1 MARNVHPRSSM
12 ATSFH
17 AAPGPVT
24 PRGDGP
30 TLLGPSPLLTL
41 VGLVLTVGCLYWAQ
55 AFLIP
60 VALAVLLTYLL
71 SPVVTWLERRGLPG
85 VAAVLSVVTM
95 AFVALGGLA
104 WVLALQ
110 MSSLG
115 AELPQY
121 RDNIRQKIADVRLLG
136 RGSGLERAQK
146 TVEGAAGEAKRDV
159 ERGTPSSD
167 RLPKPTPVVIQYE
180 RGLWNLPV
188 TLGPWLEPLG
198 GAGLVVVLVPFM
210 LLSRQDLRNRVV
222 RLFGFGR
229 LALTTRALDEAN
241 ARVSRFLLSQT
252 ALNASFSVL
261 ATAGL
266 FLLGVPYALL
276 FGLLGG
282 ALRFI
287 PYVGPWVGAL
297 LPIGVS
303 LAVFP
308 GWTRALLLAAFWL
321 VLELF
326 TNLVLE
332 TVLWARS
339 AGISQVG
346 LLVAVG
352 FWTWLWGSVG
362 LVMATPLTVCLLVF
376 ARHVPALEFLWVLM
390 GDEPVIS
397 PDLVLYQ
404 RLLALDED
412 EASDIVERALA
423 AQPPEQVYDGIL
435 LPALARAG
443 RDHARGR
450 IGAGEYRDVIQAL
463 GALLEELATARAE
476 SEATTDRR
484 VFGAAVRGSADAV
497 GLSMLRD
504 LLSPSGVTL
513 DAASADLLSAEVVR
527 DLREHGA
534 DIVVLG
540 AVAPGGV
547 AQTRYLCKRLRAAVP
562 GVRIIVARLGGGDN
576 AEAVQ
581 PALMSAGA
589 DAVGTSLIE
598 TRDLV
603 LQHVRVRP
611 EVTPQHVA

>member
-1 MARNVHPRSSM
+1 V
-12 ATSFH
+12 
-17 AAPGPVT
+17 
-24 PRGDGP
+24 
-30 TLLGPSPLLTL
+30 TL

-71 SPVVTWLERRGLPG
+71 SPVVTLLERRGLPS
-85 VAAVLSVVTM
+85 VAAVLTVVTM

-110 MSSLG
+110 MSSLA

-146 TVEGAAGEAKRDV
+146 AVEGAAGEAQRDV
-159 ERGTPSSD
+159 ERATPSSD
-167 RLPKPTPVVIQYE
+167 RQPKPTPVIIQYE
-180 RGLWNLPV
+180 RGLWNVPV
-188 TLGPWLEPLG
+188 TVGPWLEPLG
-198 GAGLVVVLVPFM
+198 GAGLVVILVPFM
-210 LLSRQDLRNRVV
+210 LLGRQDLRNRVV

-252 ALNASFSVL
+252 TINASFGVL
-261 ATAGL
+261 ATVGL
-266 FLLGVPYALL
+266 LLLGVPYALL

-287 PYVGPWVGAL
+287 PYVGPWIGAL

-308 GWTRALLLAAFWL
+308 GWTRPLLLGAFWL

-332 TVLWARS
+332 TIFWARS
-339 AGISQVG
+339 AGVSQVG

-352 FWTWLWGSVG
+352 FWTWLWGSIG

-376 ARHVPALEFLWVLM
+376 ARHVPGLEFLWVLM

-423 AQPPEQVYDGIL
+423 AQPREQVYDEIL

-450 IGAGEYRDVIQAL
+450 IGAGEYRNVIQAL
-463 GALLEELATARAE
+463 RAMLEELIAARAE
-476 SEATTDRR
+476 GEATTDRR
-484 VFGAAVRGSADAV
+484 VFGAAVRGPADAV
-497 GLSMLRD
+497 ALSMLRD
-504 LLSPSGVTL
+504 LLAPSGVAL

-527 DLREHGA
+527 NLGEHGA

-540 AVAPGGV
+540 AVPPGGV
-547 AQTRYLCKRLRAAVP
+547 AQARYLCKRLRAAVP

-589 DAVGTSLIE
+589 DAVGTSLVE
-598 TRDLV
+598 ARDLV
-603 LQHVRVRP
+603 LQYVRVRP
-611 EVTPQHVA
+611 EVTAQHVA